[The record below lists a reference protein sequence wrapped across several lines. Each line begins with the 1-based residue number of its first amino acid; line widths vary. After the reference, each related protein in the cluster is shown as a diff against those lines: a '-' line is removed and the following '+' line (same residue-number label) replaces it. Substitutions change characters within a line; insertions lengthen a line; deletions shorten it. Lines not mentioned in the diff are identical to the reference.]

1 MFDFPWEAEFLCV
14 RILGDVRILA
24 IMQLQVAF
32 CAPDI

>member
-1 MFDFPWEAEFLCV
+1 MIDFPWEAEFLCV
-14 RILGDVRILA
+14 RILGDAV